1 MRAIDHT
8 AVAFAALLMSMA
20 ALSDEHTLSSVEQN
34 SNVVGTT
41 LPGYYR
47 GIPAMQDNEPS
58 CAINPLLA
66 LNFICAWNASGGSD
80 DPQGP
85 GDTAIRMSETLDGGK
100 TFFNRYINGTR
111 LNPATSLGVEFTAD
125 PIALCWPGGCG
136 ILHIGANRGEAGG
149 TGGGIYMQRMMDRNT
164 ESGFRKALE
173 PTPIQVY
180 RTTGSKFADKVNG
193 TYILNTDDP
202 GTIPVSMQVENADGS
217 VEIITRFLPKA
228 RIVITFALFNP
239 SKNDI
244 EILSMFTDNYGDSFS
259 NAKQVAVTSGR
270 DQGVSVTAIGNT
282 VLYAFRVFGDA
293 DEPSAMRGAISND
306 GGTRIGKPFDIVSP
320 LCAYDVPTFPNAS
333 NQDVAASRTNDF
345 PSASNNGEKFIL
357 TYSERR
363 PSSDGGC
370 FTTFD
375 QPTDSRVKVIVG
387 SSNGNNWGTPVEV
400 APNADMGFQFMP
412 VVDCA
417 LGQCQVA
424 WWDSR
429 FDTQRVR
436 NYLENVSAS
445 PAAPAALSAFLTYP
459 VLADFNYNTGPNSV
473 IQFRRTARVLTTRV
487 VIANGGKPVATNNPP
502 AVVSRYRKAL
512 IDGAVREI
520 EADGWNIKSYKTSSV
535 PFMGDYSW
543 ITSTKQRLVFD
554 PEQPENPTFWEDNS
568 SFDSSNPDKQPAFW
582 VSFISSRDVKGDIY
596 TAYATDPVPFVRTPA
611 ATTVTSTGPGQ
622 PDASESNSS
631 PLAALSV
638 EDFNPGAG
646 SCTQVPNPGPGELFD
661 AVNNRSK
668 NFNIYGALIQN
679 QSSAYS
685 FNTTKTHGS
694 IQRAYSIVAG
704 NTSSVE
710 KTFRLDVANQP
721 IGFPDAARAS
731 WDQLPLDPSYPDFA
745 TTTPNESETIIVRPR
760 SSEAT
765 ALFVYSTVDVNPVSI
780 LVYEVVPDS
789 PDILINTITVNG
801 AVESGPLLDANGQLN
816 NFENHN
822 PKVYTPDEFNPDE
835 FNPDEY
841 NPDEFNPDLYTPDEF
856 NPDEF
861 NPDEFNPDEF
871 NPDEFNPD
879 EFNPDEFN
887 PDEFNPDEF
896 NPDEFN
902 SPLTDP
908 SQLDNPEI
916 PDPELG
922 DIDGLVVKLDI
933 NYGVQNIGNT
943 ITPYTVDF
951 EIVDPVIR
959 DMLEN
964 GELATQLIAW
974 QDKKIDD
981 VQFCAP
987 RLISENR
994 VVAAVNNPDLLSL
1007 QIPDID
1013 HNRVG
1018 ILTYI
1023 IGPGDVIQNTLRF
1036 IAPRA
1041 TMQQIAHRLTSE
1053 KIAYVFSSQ
1062 IANTFSTNL
1071 NNDQEL
1077 ILNIPIVFNFDSL
1090 DTGTLEATV
1099 PGGALLPVDF
1109 VSATR
1114 GTVPIPVSCNI
1125 SAGEFIPLDIDNPA
1139 GVGPTELTCQASDD
1153 GDDIFLDMLVS
1164 VLDTTAPT
1172 IEPTSVP
1179 ANILTEVTDPAGT
1192 PVLFATPTA
1201 SDADDV
1207 DLSVDVACSP
1217 ASGALFPFTV
1227 PGPTTTTVDCTAT
1240 DDSFNTDTASFN
1252 VTLQDLTPPTV
1263 GGLEPPLF
1271 EPPLDRFVL
1280 DPTLGSFRLFWGPID
1295 VQDPDP
1301 NLDVS
1306 CNVGVL
1312 DLTKPLYTFVYDFG
1326 VGSTNVIC
1334 TASDSNGNSVMGAF
1348 DVTIYDETA
1357 PVITLNG
1364 EAAITIDSGPG
1375 PYVDPGASAVDN
1387 ADGDVS
1393 ASIQIDS
1400 SAVDTTTAGTYSVL
1414 ISASDSS
1421 GNTAQLTRTVTVNFS
1436 YAGWTGI
1443 IPTKTSMKVGSSN
1456 PLVWAWLDGN
1466 NNPINTSGDV
1476 QELTIR
1482 NCSNG
1487 DVVLQMAGDPGSS
1500 GFRYKSDNYWQF
1512 NWESEGIKGQK
1523 YCAVVRS
1530 SLTGQEQGSPPI
1542 RLR

>member
-1 MRAIDHT
+1 MMRAIDRT
-8 AVAFAALLMSMA
+8 AVAFAALLFSMA
-20 ALSDEHTLSSVEQN
+20 ALSDEHTQSSVAQN

-111 LNPATSLGVEFTAD
+111 LNPATSLGVQFTAD

-136 ILHIGANRGEAGG
+136 ILHIGADRGEAGG
-149 TGGGIYMQRMMDRNT
+149 TGGGIYMQRMMDLNT
-164 ESGFRKALE
+164 EFGFRKALE
-173 PTPIQVY
+173 PTPVQVY

-193 TYILNTDDP
+193 TYILDKDNP
-202 GTIPVSMQVENADGS
+202 GTIEVSMDVERPDGS
-217 VEIITRFLPKA
+217 IETIVRYWPRA
-228 RIVITFALFNP
+228 RIIVTFALFNP

-244 EILSMFTDNYGDSFS
+244 EILSMFTDDYGGSFS
-259 NAKQVAVTSGR
+259 NPKQVAVTSGR

-282 VLYAFRVFGDA
+282 VLYAFRVFEDDGQ
-293 DEPSAMRGAISND
+293 PSAMRGAISND
-306 GGTRIGKPFDIVSP
+306 GGQRIGKPFDIVSP
-320 LCAYDVPTFPNAS
+320 LCAYDVPTFPNSS
-333 NQDVAASRTNDF
+333 NQNVAASRTNDF
-345 PSASNNGEKFIL
+345 PSVSNNGEKFIL

-387 SSNGNNWGTPVEV
+387 SANGKNWGTPIEV
-400 APNADMGFQFMP
+400 APNPDMGFQFMP
-412 VVDCA
+412 TVDCS

-436 NYLENVSAS
+436 NYLENVSTS
-445 PAAPAALSAFLTYP
+445 PPAVTEAALSAFLTYP
-459 VLADFNYNTGPNSV
+459 VLADFNFNTGPNSV
-473 IQFRRTARVLTTRV
+473 MQFRRTARVLTTRV
-487 VIANGGKPVATNNPP
+487 VFNNAGKPTATDSPP
-502 AVVSRYRKAL
+502 VVVSQYRKAL

-543 ITSTKQRLVFD
+543 ITSIKQRLIFD
-554 PEQPENPTFWEDNS
+554 PAQPEEPSFWEDNS
-568 SFDSSNPDKQPAFW
+568 SFDISNPDKQPEFW
-582 VSFISSRDVKGDIY
+582 VSFISSRNVKGDIY
-596 TAYATDPVPFVRTPA
+596 TARATDVVPFARTPQA
-611 ATTVTSTGPGQ
+611 SSSASTGKEQ
-622 PDASESNSS
+622 SESGEQ

-646 SCTQVPNPGPGELFD
+646 TCTPVPNPGPGALFD
-661 AVNNRSK
+661 SLDNRSK
-668 NFNIYGALIQN
+668 DFDIFGARIENL
-679 QSSAYS
+679 SSAYS
-685 FNTTKTHGS
+685 FNTTKTYGS
-694 IQRAYSIVAG
+694 IQRAYSITAG
-704 NTSSVE
+704 NASTVA
-710 KTFRLDVANQP
+710 KTFRLDIANQP
-721 IGFPDAARAS
+721 VGFPEAARAS
-731 WDQLPLDPSYPDFA
+731 WDQLPLDPTFPDFA
-745 TTTPNESETIIVRPR
+745 TTPPNESETITVGPR

-765 ALFVYSTVDVNPVSI
+765 ALFVYSAADINPVSVH
-780 LVYEVVPDS
+780 VYEILPDTTEV
-789 PDILINTITVNG
+789 LINTITVNG
-801 AVESGPLLDANGQLN
+801 AVESGPFLNANGTLN
-816 NFENHN
+816 DFEIHN

-908 SQLDNPEI
+908 SKLDNPEI

-951 EIVDPVIR
+951 AVVDPVIL
-959 DMLEN
+959 DMIEN

-987 RLISENR
+987 RIISENR
-994 VVAAVNNPDLLSL
+994 VVAAVNNPDLATLA
-1007 QIPDID
+1007 IPDID
-1013 HNRVG
+1013 NNRLG
-1018 ILTYI
+1018 ILTYV
-1023 IGPGDVIQNTLRF
+1023 IGPGDVLQNTIRF
-1036 IAPRA
+1036 IAPRS
-1041 TMQQIAHRLTSE
+1041 TMQQIAHRLTS
-1053 KIAYVFSSQ
+1053 KNIAYVFSSQ
-1062 IANTFSTNL
+1062 VANTLSTNL
-1071 NNDQEL
+1071 NNDQER
-1077 ILNIPIVFNFDSL
+1077 ILNIPVVFNFQSG
-1090 DTGTLEATV
+1090 DTGTLEADV
-1099 PGGALLPVDF
+1099 LGGARMPADFITASKGAVPV
-1109 VSATR
+1109 
-1114 GTVPIPVSCNI
+1114 PVSCNI
-1125 SAGEFIPLDIDNPA
+1125 APGVIIPLDILNSSNP
-1139 GVGPTELTCQASDD
+1139 GPTDLHCEATHDD
-1153 GDDIFLDMLVS
+1153 ETIAIDMLVS
-1164 VLDTTAPT
+1164 VLDTRSPT
-1172 IEPTSVP
+1172 IDPTSIPGDIV
-1179 ANILTEVTDPAGT
+1179 AEVADPAGT
-1192 PVLFATPTA
+1192 PVMFSTPVA
-1201 SDADDV
+1201 DDADGV
-1207 DLSVDVACSP
+1207 DPGVDVACSP
-1217 ASGALFPFTV
+1217 ASNDLFPFV
-1227 PGPTTTTVDCTAT
+1227 FPGPTTTAVLCTAT
-1240 DDSFNTDTASFN
+1240 DDSLNTDTATFD
-1252 VTLQDLTPPTV
+1252 VTIQDTSAPDIGGIDPPD
-1263 GGLEPPLF
+1263 F

-1280 DPTLGSFRLFWGPID
+1280 DPGASTFRLFWGPID

-1301 NLDVS
+1301 DLDVS

-1312 DLTKPLYTFVYDFG
+1312 DLTRPLYTFVYSFG
-1326 VGSTNVIC
+1326 VGTTNVVC
-1334 TASDSNGNSVMGAF
+1334 TASDSNGNSAMGSF
-1348 DVTIYDETA
+1348 DVTIYDEEA
-1357 PVITLNG
+1357 PVITLIG
-1364 EAAITIDSGPG
+1364 DDPITVDAGPG
-1375 PYVDPGASAVDN
+1375 PYSDPGATATDN
-1387 ADGDVS
+1387 VDGDVS
-1393 ASIQIDS
+1393 GSIQIDS
-1400 SAVDTTTAGTYSVL
+1400 SEVDTTTPGTYTVY
-1414 ISASDSS
+1414 ITATDAS
-1421 GNTAQLTRTVTVNFS
+1421 NNEAQLTRTVIVEFA
-1436 YAGWTGI
+1436 YPGWTGI
-1443 IPTKTSMKVGSSN
+1443 IPTKTSVRIGSSN
-1456 PLVWAWLDGN
+1456 PLLWAWLDEYD
-1466 NNPINTSGDV
+1466 NPINTSGDV
-1476 QELTIR
+1476 QLLSIR
-1482 NCSNG
+1482 NCATG
-1487 DVVLQMAGDPGSS
+1487 DIVLQMAGDPGSS

-1512 NWESEGIKGQK
+1512 NWETAGEKGQR